1 MGPGQRCDCGGEAGL
16 WTRPLIFF
24 CGNAG
29 HWAGSPAAPS
39 DSDGG
44 KHETLEPRPW
54 VLVRNLS
61 TGTTGEAL
69 EKLFSDCGNIAAVSK
84 QENATVGCVMFE
96 TMSDAEAA
104 VDKYERELKGGQ
116 KLAVERWT

>member
-1 MGPGQRCDCGGEAGL
+1 
-16 WTRPLIFF
+16 
-24 CGNAG
+24 
-29 HWAGSPAAPS
+29 
-39 DSDGG
+39 
-44 KHETLEPRPW
+44 
-54 VLVRNLS
+54 
-61 TGTTGEAL
+61 
-69 EKLFSDCGNIAAVSK
+69 VSK